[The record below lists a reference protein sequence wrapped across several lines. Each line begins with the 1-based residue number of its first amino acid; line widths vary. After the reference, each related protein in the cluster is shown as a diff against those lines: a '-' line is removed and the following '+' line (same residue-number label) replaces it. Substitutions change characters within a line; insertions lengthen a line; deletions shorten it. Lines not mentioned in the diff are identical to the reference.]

1 LVSIE
6 SYTLSQ
12 LSPYVTGYIASQKL
26 PIMQKHRLIEL
37 QKIIVVRIGSLIEE
51 VGIATNVKLNSLYI
65 ANLIDELESLRWT
78 TRVIQWVL
86 DRAVDGQRQLGVNR
100 TTQLELDDIKKFEN
114 MLDDKLQELEIELE
128 DSNSDR
134 EKEIMVNQIET
145 LKCVL
150 DHLFNLKY
158 GEKVRAVEIT
168 EANDNFQQVKR
179 LRKKLI
185 MIQDGNL
192 SKLHE

>member
-1 LVSIE
+1 
-6 SYTLSQ
+6 
-12 LSPYVTGYIASQKL
+12 
-26 PIMQKHRLIEL
+26 
-37 QKIIVVRIGSLIEE
+37 
-51 VGIATNVKLNSLYI
+51 
-65 ANLIDELESLRWT
+65 
-78 TRVIQWVL
+78 
-86 DRAVDGQRQLGVNR
+86 
-100 TTQLELDDIKKFEN
+100 LELDDIKKFEN

-158 GEKVRAVEIT
+158 REKVRAVEIT

-192 SKLHE
+192 AKLHE